1 MQGIAVLLLIF
12 LSSTVTTWIS
22 DLQATQSFLRVMV
35 DPAPPALGL
44 LSISESELLLIQLA
58 MLWAAEFLGGNRGP
72 W

>member
-35 DPAPPALGL
+35 DPASPALGL

-58 MLWAAEFLGGNRGP
+58 MLWAAEFLGGKRGP